1 MVGTALETI
10 LASVEA
16 TVAGGRIPDRRGA
29 DWVIY
34 TMISNVPHNTK
45 SGASTYDMYRF
56 QLDCYSR
63 TPETVNTLAASV
75 RSTLD
80 EYSGTSEGVVI
91 DHIFYDTEY
100 DTSELVYED
109 ESREDYFRRTQDYII
124 CVRP

>member
-1 MVGTALETI
+1 MVGAALKTI

-16 TVAGGRIPDRRGA
+16 TIDGGRIPDRRGA
-29 DWVIY
+29 NWVIY

-45 SGASTYDMYRF
+45 SGASTYDTYRF

-63 TPETVNTLAASV
+63 TPAKVDTLAASV

-91 DHIFYDTEY
+91 DHIFFDGEHDT
-100 DTSELVYED
+100 TELVYED
-109 ESREDYFRRTQDYII
+109 ESREDFLRRTQDYII